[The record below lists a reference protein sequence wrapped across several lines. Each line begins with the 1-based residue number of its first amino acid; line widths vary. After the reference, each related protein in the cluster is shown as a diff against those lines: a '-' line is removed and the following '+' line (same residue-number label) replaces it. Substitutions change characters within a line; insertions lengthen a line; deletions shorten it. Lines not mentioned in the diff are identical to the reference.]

1 MCVISSG
8 GVLTHQLFP
17 PLVSGEYIRRHAVT
31 ERPFTVLLL
40 IQTLDHDAAPQ
51 YLGPTL
57 STTNTLTAPHTQS
70 KTTYVYRVPHSN
82 ATTAGSTK
90 HQRADTRS
98 TLPHINQ
105 QNKNKTT
112 KGNSAPIFREQRIA
126 RPRRKIYKD
135 KVRRY

>member
-1 MCVISSG
+1 MSSACRDRP
-8 GVLTHQLFP
+8 VL
-17 PLVSGEYIRRHAVT
+17 YY
-31 ERPFTVLLL
+31 VLLL
-40 IQTLDHDAAPQ
+40 IKTLDHDAAPQ

-82 ATTAGSTK
+82 ATTAGNTK

-98 TLPHINQ
+98 TLTHVNQ
-105 QNKNKTT
+105 QKQNKTT
-112 KGNSAPIFREQRIA
+112 KGSSAPIWREERIA

-135 KVRRY
+135 EVRRY